1 MISPIPE
8 GYRLNAQGHLVPEEV
23 IAEIDRDRDALV
35 AEIFQAANQ
44 LRTSMTAFKAQAMG
58 DVSAFIELAGEK
70 YGAKIGGQKGNISL
84 TSYDGSKKVMIA
96 VGETIAFNE
105 SLQIAK
111 ALIDE
116 CIHEWTADS
125 GTELKALVEHAF
137 QTDKEGEINTGRIL
151 GLTRLAIEH
160 DKWKQAMQAIKESL
174 MVVATKTYIRLYT
187 RPSRDRKFQQLSLD
201 IASL

>member
-187 RPSRDRKFQQLSLD
+187 RPSRDRKFQQLSPD